1 MRRPHGLVGSNPT
14 PSRAFGFGSRFLI
27 PLRCWD
33 DCWEVRRLS
42 AAYPHVLQ
50 RPLPL
55 DLRLRLDLPA
65 AHLTPAI

>member
-1 MRRPHGLVGSNPT
+1 
-14 PSRAFGFGSRFLI
+14 
-27 PLRCWD
+27 
-33 DCWEVRRLS
+33 
-42 AAYPHVLQ
+42 VLQ